1 MKRFTW
7 MCLITAVLLC
17 ACHKTEEKSAASHE
31 AAARIGSVEITEADI
46 EQALALLDPTD
57 QKFAKTSFGRHNLL
71 QILTREKLILQDAKA
86 TGFEQDKDYLAALA
100 QKRAELDA
108 IYNQFAQEAL
118 LRTWYE
124 KNGKQLEPSDKEI
137 KAYYEQYPYE
147 MTMKQIIIENA
158 QTADQVLRTL
168 KSSPGR
174 WKEISRQHNIAPEP
188 LQNLTFM
195 PGEYLESLEVI
206 AANSPT
212 GKVQGFFK
220 TPQGFHIIMKTSE
233 KRLSLEQAA
242 PRIRQILINQHLD
255 ELLDTLKTQY
265 EVIIYDKNE

>member
-1 MKRFTW
+1 MKRISW
-7 MCLITAVLLC
+7 MLLLLSMLLG
-17 ACHKTEEKSAASHE
+17 ACHQPEETAINQ
-31 AAARIGSVEITEADI
+31 AAARIGTVEITDEDI
-46 EQALALLDPTD
+46 KQAQELLAPQDR
-57 QKFAKTSFGRHNLL
+57 KFAQTSFGHHNLL

-86 TGFEQDKDYLAALA
+86 TGFEQDSDYQKALS

-108 IYNQFAQEAL
+108 IYNRFAQEAL

-124 KNGKQLEPSDKEI
+124 KNGKQLEPSEKEI

-147 MTMKQIIIENA
+147 MTIKQIIIENA

-174 WKEISRQHNIAPEP
+174 WKEMSRQHNIAPES

-195 PGEYLESLEVI
+195 PGEYLESLEAI
-206 AANSPT
+206 AANSPS
-212 GKVQGFFK
+212 GKAQGFFK
-220 TPQGFHIIMKTSE
+220 TPQGFHIIMKTNE
-233 KRLSLEQAA
+233 KKLSFEQAE
-242 PRIRQILINQHLD
+242 PRIRQILMHQHLD